1 MSASCTKNNPKS
13 KRGLNAESDVVCE
26 GLAMR
31 DHTYF
36 GSLKCYCSVK
46 ALLVPD
52 EHSVEQNGFKLQ
64 LIHALDIS

>member
-1 MSASCTKNNPKS
+1 MAASCTKNNPKS
-13 KRGLNAESDVVCE
+13 KRVLNAESDVVCE

-31 DHTYF
+31 DHTYL
-36 GSLKCYCSVK
+36 GRLKCYYSVK
-46 ALLVPD
+46 ALLVTD